1 MVKFS
6 QGRCSSD
13 EEAAIR
19 EWLQDGTWPEL
30 EAGEE
35 IPGEIR
41 TRVWNKLHE
50 QITIPAPLIRRDR
63 RRWWVAA
70 AACLL
75 LLTATAILLYQRHS
89 GPLSDTRLFTTGP
102 GVHKKIVL
110 SDSSVVFLS
119 PSSSLQVMQP
129 FTGSRRMVQLS
140 GEAVFEVSANPSRPF
155 TVLAGKLSTTALG
168 TSFKVSSFSKN
179 NELRVALSYG
189 KIRVEEHLAQGPE
202 KSLTLNPG
210 EEVIYN
216 KTQGTLQ
223 KASATGQQFDY
234 RNNILYF
241 KNAGVAE
248 VVQKLGSYYHKKVI
262 VKGLADAK
270 WSLSGEFD
278 YRPLE
283 TVMQAIAYSCNIQ
296 YQLTD
301 SLIVLAPNDPL
312 PNSINTP

>member
-1 MVKFS
+1 
-6 QGRCSSD
+6 
-13 EEAAIR
+13 
-19 EWLQDGTWPEL
+19 
-30 EAGEE
+30 
-35 IPGEIR
+35 
-41 TRVWNKLHE
+41 
-50 QITIPAPLIRRDR
+50 
-63 RRWWVAA
+63 
-70 AACLL
+70 
-75 LLTATAILLYQRHS
+75 
-89 GPLSDTRLFTTGP
+89 
-102 GVHKKIVL
+102 
-110 SDSSVVFLS
+110 
-119 PSSSLQVMQP
+119 
-129 FTGSRRMVQLS
+129 
-140 GEAVFEVSANPSRPF
+140 
-155 TVLAGKLSTTALG
+155 
-168 TSFKVSSFSKN
+168 
-179 NELRVALSYG
+179 
-189 KIRVEEHLAQGPE
+189 LAQGSE
-202 KSLTLNPG
+202 ESLTLNPG

-312 PNSINTP
+312 PNSINAP